1 MRDLM
6 KVNVTQGQYYIFVK
20 LNKIFG
26 KSKNNLVKHPFKL
39 EQNFRAWQSI
49 W

>member
-20 LNKIFG
+20 LNKIYA
-26 KSKNNLVKHPFKL
+26 KSKNN
-39 EQNFRAWQSI
+39 S
-49 W
+49 